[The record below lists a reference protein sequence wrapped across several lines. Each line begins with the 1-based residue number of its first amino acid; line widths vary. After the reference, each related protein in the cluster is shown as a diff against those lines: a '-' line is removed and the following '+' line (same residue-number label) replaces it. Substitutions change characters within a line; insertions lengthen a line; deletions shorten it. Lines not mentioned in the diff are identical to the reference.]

1 MTAAGVFG
9 KLQLRDETEI
19 VVLNAPPSFESALKQ
34 LRGVTIHRTVSRSP
48 IRFALAFVAR
58 QAELARAARTLAEL
72 APGDAALWFAYPKA
86 SSKRYTTDIARDAG
100 WQVLGELG
108 FEAVRMVAIDDDW
121 SAKRYRRPAF
131 IKTMTR
137 DAAWAMT
144 NEGKAKTRKRGAARP
159 HGTGS

>member
-58 QAELARAARTLAEL
+58 QAELAR
-72 APGDAALWFAYPKA
+72 
-86 SSKRYTTDIARDAG
+86 
-100 WQVLGELG
+100 
-108 FEAVRMVAIDDDW
+108 
-121 SAKRYRRPAF
+121 
-131 IKTMTR
+131 
-137 DAAWAMT
+137 
-144 NEGKAKTRKRGAARP
+144 
-159 HGTGS
+159 